1 MQDFD
6 VLVIVLTCNMSEKV
20 PGASHTYARLFKD
33 HSRTAFAI

>member
-1 MQDFD
+1 M
-6 VLVIVLTCNMSEKV
+6 LVTLLTYNMCEKF